1 RGLAERSADAGPDAP
16 VSGRRT
22 AVARTVKRSAAFTS
36 RLATPLYILAV
47 VGTIA
52 FVLYV
57 GATAN
62 RTP

>member
-1 RGLAERSADAGPDAP
+1 MN
-16 VSGRRT
+16 GRRN
-22 AVARTVKRSAAFTS
+22 AVARTVKRSAAW
-36 RLATPLYILAV
+36 LATPLYVLAV

-62 RTP
+62 RAMNARPGR

>member
-1 RGLAERSADAGPDAP
+1 MTK
-16 VSGRRT
+16 T
-22 AVARTVKRSAAFTS
+22 AKRSATLVG

-57 GATAN
+57 GVTAN